1 MKSKLLILTLTFILS
16 ILFISCDNS
25 SQGSF
30 SINLMLPS
38 IPTEVSETDDFGLV
52 AGDEITTLPAVNVK
66 ENEDSFVI
74 EVVAPGFKK
83 DNFNVSIDK
92 GVLTISATEEEKKEE
107 TKENYTKREFNY
119 TSFTRSFR
127 LPDNIIDESTIKGN
141 YKDGILEVFLGK
153 REEVKPKPAR
163 MIEVK

>member
-1 MKSKLLILTLTFILS
+1 MTLVRRNNYMMPELGSLINNVFRNE
-16 ILFISCDNS
+16 FFNS
-25 SQGSF
+25 DVA
-30 SINLMLPS
+30 
-38 IPTEVSETDDFGLV
+38 EDDV
-52 AGDEITTLPAVNVK
+52 ATLPAVNVK
-66 ENEDSFVI
+66 ENEDNFII

-107 TKENYTKREFNY
+107 KKENFTKREFNY
-119 TSFTRSFR
+119 SSFTRSFR
-127 LPDNIIDESTIKGN
+127 LPDNVIDESTIKGN

-153 REEVKPKPAR
+153 REEVKPKPKR

>member
-1 MKSKLLILTLTFILS
+1 MTLVRRNNYMMPELGSLINNVFRND
-16 ILFISCDNS
+16 FFNS
-25 SQGSF
+25 
-30 SINLMLPS
+30 
-38 IPTEVSETDDFGLV
+38 DV
-52 AGDEITTLPAVNVK
+52 AGDDITTLPAVNVK

-83 DNFNVSIDK
+83 ENFNISIDN

-107 TKENYTKREFNY
+107 KTENFTKREFNY
-119 TSFTRSFR
+119 SSFDRSFR
-127 LPDNIIDESTIKGN
+127 LPDNVIDESTIKGN
-141 YKDGILEVFLGK
+141 YEDGILEVFLGK